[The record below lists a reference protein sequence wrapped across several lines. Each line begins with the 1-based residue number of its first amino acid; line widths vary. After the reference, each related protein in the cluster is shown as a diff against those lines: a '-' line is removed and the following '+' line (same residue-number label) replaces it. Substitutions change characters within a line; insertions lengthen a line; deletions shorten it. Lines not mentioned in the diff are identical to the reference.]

1 MDTSPAAAFS
11 LSGLNESKE
20 NKNVIF
26 AFSIQGYIFT
36 LFLNLTII
44 TTISLEKDLHQPM
57 YIFLCNLCINGLY
70 GTLGFYP
77 KFLYDLLSDS
87 QNFSYIG
94 CLLQNFVILSYALCE
109 FTNLTV
115 MAFDRYV
122 AICRPLHYHT
132 IMTPVTAGKLLVFI
146 WMVPCCSVVCSI
158 LLIVRLPFCGIH
170 INAVY
175 CKFVICSGDFIF
187 FAYSVAVTFIYL
199 AMVMF
204 VIYSYVKILSAC
216 SKSKQSQ
223 SKFMQT
229 CLPHLISYI
238 NYIVVTLFEAFSTYF
253 SRRDIPEWFKILMSV
268 AFLITPPV
276 LNPIIYGMNLRPIRT
291 RIKKNVLT
299 ELLSQLGL

>member
-1 MDTSPAAAFS
+1 LMDTSPAAAFS

-175 CKFVICSGDFIF
+175 CKFVICSVIGC
-187 FAYSVAVTFIYL
+187 IYL
-199 AMVMF
+199 SMATF
-204 VIYSYVKILSAC
+204 VVYSYGKLISAC
-216 SKSKQSQ
+216 RKSKEKQ

-229 CLPHLISYI
+229 CLPHLISCM
-238 NYIVVTLFEAFSTYF
+238 NYLFFSFLDAFSVKN
-253 SRRDIPEWFKILMSV
+253 IPQWFNSFTSV
-268 AFLITPPV
+268 AFLIVP
-276 LNPIIYGMNLRPIRT
+276 PIINPLIYGINLKFIRT
-291 RIKKNVLT
+291 RIFKCSK
-299 ELLSQLGL
+299 GG